1 VFFLGKCCRNGF
13 NSLKEGIKMGRA
25 QPICPLTKCKRI
37 LVAMDRSKYSEK
49 AFDQAISI
57 AKICKSTLF
66 VVSVIDLYPEVK
78 EIVLAFEEKRK
89 VLRGTKD
96 YLEEI
101 KLIAI
106 KENIPCETIVHIGG
120 QPHEFIIQEAKE
132 KNIDLIVMG
141 TQGRTGLE
149 KLLIGSVAE
158 RVVGHAPCAVMVTP
172 A

>member
-1 VFFLGKCCRNGF
+1 MKQ
-13 NSLKEGIKMGRA
+13 A
-25 QPICPLTKCKRI
+25 QPVCPLTKCKRI

-66 VVSVIDLYPEVK
+66 IVSVIDLYHEVK
-78 EIVLAFEEKRK
+78 EIVLIHEDLILK
-89 VLRGTKD
+89 GTTEF
-96 YLEEI
+96 LEEV
-101 KLIAI
+101 KAKAT
-106 KENIPCETIVHIGG
+106 KENIPCETIVHVGG

-141 TQGRTGLE
+141 THGRTGLE

-172 A
+172 V

>member
-1 VFFLGKCCRNGF
+1 M
-13 NSLKEGIKMGRA
+13 EQA
-25 QPICPLTKCKRI
+25 QPVCPLTKGKRI

-78 EIVLAFEEKRK
+78 EIVLTHEGR
-89 VLRGTKD
+89 VLKGTKEF
-96 YLEEI
+96 LE
-101 KLIAI
+101 KVKAKAK
-106 KENIPCETIVHIGG
+106 KENIPCETIMHIGG

-141 TQGRTGLE
+141 THGRTGLD

>member
-1 VFFLGKCCRNGF
+1 MEQV
-13 NSLKEGIKMGRA
+13 
-25 QPICPLTKCKRI
+25 QPVCPLTKCKRI

-66 VVSVIDLYPEVK
+66 IVSVIDLYPEVK
-78 EIVLAFEEKRK
+78 EIVLTHEGRGIK
-89 VLRGTKD
+89 GTKEF
-96 YLEEI
+96 LEGV
-101 KLIAI
+101 KAKAT
-106 KENIPCETIVHIGG
+106 KENIPCETIMHIGV

-141 TQGRTGLE
+141 THGRTGLD

>member
-1 VFFLGKCCRNGF
+1 MK
-13 NSLKEGIKMGRA
+13 RA
-25 QPICPLTKCKRI
+25 QPGCPLTKAKRI

-49 AFDQAISI
+49 AFNQAISM

-66 VVSVIDLYPEVK
+66 VISVINLYPEVNEIELALEGK
-78 EIVLAFEEKRK
+78 EK
-89 VLRGTKD
+89 VLEGTMEFLEGVKD
-96 YLEEI
+96 R
-101 KLIAI
+101 AT

-141 TQGRTGLE
+141 THGRTGLN

-158 RVVGHAPCAVMVTP
+158 RVVGHTPCAVMITP

>member
-1 VFFLGKCCRNGF
+1 MEQIQSV
-13 NSLKEGIKMGRA
+13 
-25 QPICPLTKCKRI
+25 CPLTKCKRI

-57 AKICKSTLF
+57 AKICKSILF
-66 VVSVIDLYPEVK
+66 VVSVVDLYPEVK
-78 EIVLAFEEKRK
+78 ALVLALEEKGK
-89 VLRGTKD
+89 VLKGTKD
-96 YLEEI
+96 FLEGV
-101 KLIAI
+101 KAKAK
-106 KENIPCETIVHIGG
+106 KEKIPCETIVHIGR

-141 TQGRTGLE
+141 THGRTGLD

>member
-1 VFFLGKCCRNGF
+1 M
-13 NSLKEGIKMGRA
+13 ERA
-25 QPICPLTKCKRI
+25 QPVCPLTKGKRI

-66 VVSVIDLYPEVK
+66 VISVIDLYPEVK
-78 EIVLAFEEKRK
+78 EIVLTHEEKM
-89 VLRGTKD
+89 LRGTRAF
-96 YLEEI
+96 LEGV
-101 KLIAI
+101 KAKAA
-106 KENIPCETIVHIGG
+106 KENIPCETILHVGG

-141 TQGRTGLE
+141 THGRTGLD

>member
-1 VFFLGKCCRNGF
+1 MEQAPPG
-13 NSLKEGIKMGRA
+13 
-25 QPICPLTKCKRI
+25 CPLTKGKRI

-57 AKICKSTLF
+57 AKICKSIIFELS
-66 VVSVIDLYPEVK
+66 VVDLYPEFK
-78 EIVLAFEEKRK
+78 EIVLTHEGK
-89 VLRGTKD
+89 VIKGTKEF
-96 YLEEI
+96 LE
-101 KLIAI
+101 KVKAKAT

-132 KNIDLIVMG
+132 KNIDLILMG
-141 TQGRTGLE
+141 THGRTGLD

>member
-1 VFFLGKCCRNGF
+1 MKRTPPV
-13 NSLKEGIKMGRA
+13 
-25 QPICPLTKCKRI
+25 CPLTKAKRI

-49 AFDQAISI
+49 AFNQAISM

-66 VVSVIDLYPEVK
+66 VISVINLYPEVNEIELALERK
-78 EIVLAFEEKRK
+78 EKVFEGTMEFLKR
-89 VLRGTKD
+89 VKD
-96 YLEEI
+96 R
-101 KLIAI
+101 AA
-106 KENIPCETIVHIGG
+106 KENIPCETIVHIGE

-141 TQGRTGLE
+141 THGRTGLN

-158 RVVGHAPCAVMVTP
+158 RVVGHVPCAVMVTP

>member
-1 VFFLGKCCRNGF
+1 M
-13 NSLKEGIKMGRA
+13 EQA
-25 QPICPLTKCKRI
+25 QPACPLTKGKRI

-66 VVSVIDLYPEVK
+66 VLSVVDLYPEVK
-78 EIVLAFEEKRK
+78 EIVLTHEGK
-89 VLRGTKD
+89 VIKGTKEF
-96 YLEEI
+96 LEGV
-101 KLIAI
+101 KAKAT
-106 KENIPCETIVHIGG
+106 KENIPCETIMHIGG

-132 KNIDLIVMG
+132 KNIDLILMG
-141 TQGRTGLE
+141 THGRTGLD

>member
-1 VFFLGKCCRNGF
+1 MK
-13 NSLKEGIKMGRA
+13 A
-25 QPICPLTKCKRI
+25 LTKAKRI

-49 AFDQAISI
+49 AFNQAISM

-66 VVSVIDLYPEVK
+66 VISVINLYPEVNEIELPLEGPLEGK
-78 EIVLAFEEKRK
+78 EKVFE
-89 VLRGTKD
+89 GTMEFLEGVKD
-96 YLEEI
+96 R
-101 KLIAI
+101 AA
-106 KENIPCETIVHIGG
+106 KENIPCETIVHIGA

-141 TQGRTGLE
+141 THGRTGLN

-158 RVVGHAPCAVMVTP
+158 RVLGHTPCAVMITP

>member
-1 VFFLGKCCRNGF
+1 MKQ
-13 NSLKEGIKMGRA
+13 A
-25 QPICPLTKCKRI
+25 QPVCPLTKCERI

-66 VVSVIDLYPEVK
+66 VISVIDLYPEVK
-78 EIVLAFEEKRK
+78 EIVLTHEDKMFM
-89 VLRGTKD
+89 GTREF
-96 YLEEI
+96 LEEI
-101 KLIAI
+101 KDRAA
-106 KENIPCETIVHIGG
+106 KEKIPCETIVHIGE

-141 TQGRTGLE
+141 THGRTGLN

-158 RVVGHAPCAVMVTP
+158 RVIGHAPCAVMVTP
-172 A
+172 L

>member
-1 VFFLGKCCRNGF
+1 M
-13 NSLKEGIKMGRA
+13 EQA
-25 QPICPLTKCKRI
+25 QTVCPLTKGKRI

-49 AFDQAISI
+49 AFDQAISM

-66 VVSVIDLYPEVK
+66 IISVLDLYPEVK
-78 EIVLAFEEKRK
+78 EIEIALEERGKMLK
-89 VLRGTKD
+89 GTKEF
-96 YLEEI
+96 LEAV
-101 KLIAI
+101 KAKAA

-141 TQGRTGLE
+141 THGRTGLD